1 MEPRP
6 AAKRAFQDDRNRC
19 RADYP
24 GPTAAQDYVRPARV
38 SRADDRYRGERASE
52 RTRLCW
58 KPAEF
63 RMDIAPAHLYKYFPP
78 ARCSFFQDRRVRFTQ
93 PGGLNDPFELRPH
106 VESVATDEEELEV
119 ATRNWER
126 FVRRRYD
133 ELVLERGQLMAFADY
148 RASVEKLRDRD

>member
-1 MEPRP
+1 M
-6 AAKRAFQDDRNRC
+6 
-19 RADYP
+19 
-24 GPTAAQDYVRPARV
+24 
-38 SRADDRYRGERASE
+38 
-52 RTRLCW
+52 
-58 KPAEF
+58 
-63 RMDIAPAHLYKYFPP
+63 
-78 ARCSFFQDRRVRFTQ
+78 RFTQ